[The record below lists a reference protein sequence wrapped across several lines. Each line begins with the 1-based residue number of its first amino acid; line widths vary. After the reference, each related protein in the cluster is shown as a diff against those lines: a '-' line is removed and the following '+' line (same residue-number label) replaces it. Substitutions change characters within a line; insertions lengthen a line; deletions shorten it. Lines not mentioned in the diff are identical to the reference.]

1 MGSPLDIFPLWL
13 LVLLS
18 IAGLFIALEAG
29 YRAGQ
34 WRHAHW
40 IDEKEQSVSAMVAS
54 ILGLVALL
62 LGFSFSLASSR
73 FEARREVVLREA
85 NAIGTAYL
93 RAKLLPKPHGERIQK
108 LLSQYID
115 ARLRGVDPKQ
125 LTSAIAESEKIHG
138 QLWNETSLAAAEAPQ
153 SILVG
158 VFIQSLNEVIDLHA
172 ERTMIAL
179 RSRIPL
185 TIWLSLATLATLGVA
200 SIGYQAGIAATKR
213 SPAMIGIVLSFII
226 VLGLIMDLDRGREG
240 FIQVGQQAMVD
251 LRQSVDADRI
261 ASDSTIPKTQ
271 HAADSH

>member
-1 MGSPLDIFPLWL
+1 M
-13 LVLLS
+13 
-18 IAGLFIALEAG
+18 AALEAG

-34 WRHAHW
+34 WRHACSA
-40 IDEKEQSVSAMVAS
+40 DEKEQSVGAMVAS

-93 RAKLLPKPHGERIQK
+93 RAKLLPAPHSQRIEK
-108 LLSQYID
+108 LLSQYVD
-115 ARLRGVDPKQ
+115 VRLRGVEPRE
-125 LTSAIAESEKIHG
+125 LAASIAESEKIHG
-138 QLWNETSLAAAEAPQ
+138 QLWEETSLAAAEAPQ

-172 ERTMIAL
+172 ERMMVGL

-200 SIGYQAGIAATKR
+200 SIGYQAGIAETKR
-213 SPAMIGIVLSFII
+213 SPAMGGIVLSFII

-240 FIQVGQQAMVD
+240 FIQVGQQAMID
-251 LRQSVDADRI
+251 LRHSMDMDQLQ
-261 ASDSTIPKTQ
+261 K
-271 HAADSH
+271 

>member
-34 WRHAHW
+34 WRHAHS

-93 RAKLLPKPHGERIQK
+93 RAKLLPAPHGERIQE

-240 FIQVGQQAMVD
+240 FIRVGQQAMID
-251 LRQSVDADRI
+251 LRHSVDADRV
-261 ASDSTIPKTQ
+261 AGDSATPKTQ
-271 HAADSH
+271 QAADTH